1 MVLKRLKERT
11 RPQHEALEGRVNIG
25 GRCAT
30 IEGYRVLIER
40 FYGFYAPAEAALV
53 PLLGGEE
60 GLELDDRRKTPLLR
74 RDLLALGLG
83 ESEIDALPL
92 CRDLPPLPGRPEA
105 LGCMYV
111 MEGATLGGQYVRK
124 SVSKELPEAAGA
136 LAFFSS
142 YGDRV
147 GSMWKAFGDALTA
160 RSDSPDAEDRIVDS
174 AAATFDSFE
183 RWFAAA
189 P

>member
-30 IEGYRVLIER
+30 IEGYRGLIER

-60 GLELDDRRKTPLLR
+60 GLDLDDRRKTPLLR

-147 GSMWKAFGDALTA
+147 GSMWKTFGEALTA
-160 RSDSPDAEDRIVDS
+160 RADSPEVEDRIIDS